1 MNTLKLTKN
10 MTMTKKDLFDVAFV
24 VLFLAFSLIYFMFSR
39 DIFPSYFFNDNAT
52 IRNYMNNISIN
63 SDKNYVSTAKFFL
76 MFRFNANTSFDAEA
90 FFAWTVFAILM
101 LVLILKFKIDF
112 LKMRNLSLLLLFTL
126 FYGAYSAQFSKE
138 LVIFIMLDAVLL
150 ISPLKFLNKTFTIFV
165 ILYGIYFRTYW
176 ILIYVCSIIFFYI
189 FNFSKLNKLVKL
201 LLYFVTII
209 CMEVGYNLITGGFLS
224 DARYTVNSFRIED
237 LYTNTIINNPLINNS
252 IFTDFW
258 NFLYGLINVFI
269 PIDGIHSANE
279 IVYYIW
285 IWIIVFLCWK
295 YLKNNQEH
303 KDYKLFFVLAMIT
316 IQAFFEPDVGS
327 MLRHQ
332 IILIPIL
339 LLMLNENNVKN
350 VSPKDK
356 KDGIIYE

>member
-1 MNTLKLTKN
+1 
-10 MTMTKKDLFDVAFV
+10 MTKKDLLDVAFV
-24 VLFLAFSLIYFMFSR
+24 VLFLGLSLIYFMFSR
-39 DIFPSYFFNDNAT
+39 DIFPSYFFNDNTT

-76 MFRFNANTSFDAEA
+76 MFKFNANTSFGTEA
-90 FFAWTVFAILM
+90 FFAWTIFAILM

-112 LKMRNLSLLLLFTL
+112 LKIRNLSLLLLFTL

-150 ISPLKFLNKTFTIFV
+150 MSPLKFLNKTFAVFV
-165 ILYGIYFRTYW
+165 ILYGVYFRTYW
-176 ILIYVCSIIFFYI
+176 LLIYLCSLIFFYI
-189 FNFSKLNKLVKL
+189 FNSSKLNKLFKL
-201 LLYFVTII
+201 LLYFVTVVG
-209 CMEVGYNLITGGFLS
+209 MEVGYNLVTGGFLS
-224 DARYTVNSFRIED
+224 DARYTVNSFRLED
-237 LYTNTIINNPLINNS
+237 LYTNTIINNPLINHS
-252 IFTDFW
+252 IITDFL

-285 IWIIVFLCWK
+285 IWIIVILCWK
-295 YLKNNQEH
+295 YLKNNREH
-303 KDYKLFFVLAMIT
+303 KDYKLYFVLAMIT

-339 LLMLNENNVKN
+339 LLMLNENNL
-350 VSPKDK
+350 SPEEK